1 VGEFSSDLLYGPVFS
16 DYNPVSGI
24 HNSISETE
32 ATCNIIPG
40 IFFCRYYKYF
50 IWISSILLLQL
61 VAVSHNDFFRTER
74 SKRADMKAMDTN
86 KLILRLERL
95 MTSLPVDPVKR
106 RTHEQSIVTWLP
118 EEDVKLCPN
127 CAKSFNI
134 TR

>member
-1 VGEFSSDLLYGPVFS
+1 MDPYRKRVL
-16 DYNPVSGI
+16 I
-24 HNSISETE
+24 E
-32 ATCNIIPG
+32 AC
-40 IFFCRYYKYF
+40 FFA
-50 IWISSILLLQL
+50 
-61 VAVSHNDFFRTER
+61 AVSHFDYFRGER

-106 RTHEQSIVTWLP
+106 RAHEQSIVTWLP

-134 TR
+134 TRFNLSFSIPLFTL